1 MNIFSRWFKVKERQS
16 SSEVIVNSATHVT
29 TKELILLQQQAHK
42 LDMSHR
48 SYARSTST
56 GSHHSQFRGR
66 GMDYQESRIYQAGDD
81 IRNMDWRVTARAG
94 KPHTKLYQEERER
107 PVVLVV
113 DFNPGMFFGSTK
125 SLKSVLAA
133 KAATLIAWSVAA
145 RGDRIG
151 ALIINDSHHE
161 LAPKTGKRG
170 VLQLIRELVLHS
182 NPTLA
187 LGLGIDQKTSGSQSE
202 KSSHIRMND
211 ELKRLRRLA
220 KPGSL
225 IFIIS
230 DFYDVDEET
239 AEHLKQISR
248 HNDIQAIQIVD
259 PLEIAPPPPDR
270 YAVTDGKSSG
280 VVNTKSR
287 EGYDK
292 YQQFFSLHHQ
302 KVEDLMRKQKI
313 PLLQL
318 STQDDVLLALQR
330 SFGNRKQ
337 RAPISGGGIINKSK
351 NNIAPS
357 KAAKVV

>member
-1 MNIFSRWFKVKERQS
+1 MNFFSRWFKTQEQQLTTD
-16 SSEVIVNSATHVT
+16 EVVVNSATHVT
-29 TKELILLQQQAHK
+29 SKELISLQQQAHK
-42 LDMSHR
+42 LDMSRR
-48 SYARSTST
+48 SYARSSST

-107 PVVLVV
+107 PEVFLV

-151 ALIINDSHHE
+151 GLIINSSHHE
-161 LAPKTGKRG
+161 LAPKQGKRG
-170 VLQLIRELVLHS
+170 VLQLIRELVVHGDP
-182 NPTLA
+182 NN
-187 LGLGIDQKTSGSQSE
+187 GL
-202 KSSHIRMND
+202 KSSTTAKHTRMND

-225 IFIIS
+225 VFLIS
-230 DFYDVDEET
+230 DFYDIDEET
-239 AEHLKQISR
+239 ASHLRQISR

-259 PLEIAPPPPDR
+259 PLELTPPPPDR
-270 YAVTDGKSSG
+270 YAVTDGKTSG
-280 VVNTKSR
+280 VVNTKSTA
-287 EGYDK
+287 GYNK

-302 KVEDLMRKQKI
+302 KIEDMMLKQNI

-318 STQDDVLLALQR
+318 STEHDVLLELQR
-330 SFGNRKQ
+330 CFGSRKQ
-337 RAPISGGGIINKSK
+337 RTPSNKKGNDYNK
-351 NNIAPS
+351 NGKNMG
-357 KAAKVV
+357 KVA

>member
-1 MNIFSRWFKVKERQS
+1 MNFFSRWFKTQEQQLAT
-16 SSEVIVNSATHVT
+16 EVVVNSATHVT
-29 TKELILLQQQAHK
+29 TKELIALQQQAHK
-42 LDMSHR
+42 LDMSRR
-48 SYARSTST
+48 SYARSSST

-151 ALIINDSHHE
+151 ALILNSSHHE

-170 VLQLIRELVLHS
+170 VLQLIRELVIHGD
-182 NPTLA
+182 PHI
-187 LGLGIDQKTSGSQSE
+187 GLKPSTAA
-202 KSSHIRMND
+202 KHTRMND

-225 IFIIS
+225 VFLIS
-230 DFYDVDEET
+230 DFYDIDEDT
-239 AEHLKQISR
+239 AAHLRQISR

-259 PLEIAPPPPDR
+259 PLELAPPPPDR
-270 YAVTDGKSSG
+270 YAVTDGKGSG
-280 VVNTKSR
+280 VVNTKSIK
-287 EGYDK
+287 GHDK
-292 YQQFFSLHHQ
+292 YQQFFSQHHQ
-302 KVEDLMRKQKI
+302 KIQELMRKQNI

-318 STQDDVLLALQR
+318 STEDDVLLALQR
-330 SFGNRKQ
+330 SFGNSKQ
-337 RAPISGGGIINKSK
+337 RAPINTKSNTKRNNSNKS
-351 NNIAPS
+351 AL
-357 KAAKVV
+357 ATGKVA